1 MAKEKVNLS
10 SPWVIYYGKLESFF
24 EQDPDVKVTLE
35 EEEEYQPVIRLYVD
49 NDRKADALQE
59 LLPNEKKF
67 GNVKVPIIV
76 IPSNNTFS
84 KLDLLKVALEG
95 NDAVVDIET
104 VPTVFDDITYIIF
117 EKKVVQYFADDL
129 GDLHGINS
137 TLYQD
142 LAKEIFG
149 ECECSNIHFCTDSDW

>member
-10 SPWVIYYGKLESFF
+10 SPWVIYYRKLESFF
-24 EQDPDVKVTLE
+24 ELDPDVEVILE
-35 EEEEYQPVIRLYVD
+35 GVEEYQPVIRLYVD
-49 NDRKADALQE
+49 NTRKADALQE

-76 IPSNNTFS
+76 IPSNNTSS

-95 NDAVVDIET
+95 NEAVVDIET

-117 EKKVVQYFADDL
+117 EKEVVQYFADDL

-149 ECECSNIHFCTDSDW
+149 ESSNIHFCTDSDW

>member
-10 SPWVIYYGKLESFF
+10 SPWVIYYRKLESFF
-24 EQDPDVKVTLE
+24 ELDPDVEVIL
-35 EEEEYQPVIRLYVD
+35 EEEYQPVIRLYVD
-49 NDRKADALQE
+49 NARKADALQE

-76 IPSNNTFS
+76 IPSNNTSS

-104 VPTVFDDITYIIF
+104 VSAVFDDITYIIF
-117 EKKVVQYFADDL
+117 EKEVVQYFADDL

-149 ECECSNIHFCTDSDW
+149 ESSNIHFCTDSDW

>member
-10 SPWVIYYGKLESFF
+10 SPWVIYYRKLESFF
-24 EQDPDVKVTLE
+24 EQDPDVEVIL
-35 EEEEYQPVIRLYVD
+35 EEEYQPVIRLYVD
-49 NDRKADALQE
+49 NSRKADALQE

-67 GNVKVPIIV
+67 GNVKVPIVV
-76 IPSNNTFS
+76 IPSNNTSS

-95 NDAVVDIET
+95 NNAVVDIET
-104 VPTVFDDITYIIF
+104 VPTVFDDITYVIF
-117 EKKVVQYFADDL
+117 EKEVVQYFADDL

-149 ECECSNIHFCTDSDW
+149 ECSNLHFCTDSDW

>member
-10 SPWVIYYGKLESFF
+10 SPWVIYYRKLESFF
-24 EQDPDVKVTLE
+24 EQDPDVEVTLE

-49 NDRKADALQE
+49 NARKADALQE

-76 IPSNNTFS
+76 NPSNTTSS

-129 GDLHGINS
+129 GDLHGVNS

-149 ECECSNIHFCTDSDW
+149 NVSGVNFCTDTDEW

>member
-10 SPWVIYYGKLESFF
+10 SPWVIYYRKLESFF
-24 EQDPDVKVTLE
+24 ELDPDVEVILE
-35 EEEEYQPVIRLYVD
+35 GGEEYQPVIRLYVD
-49 NDRKADALQE
+49 NSRKADALQE

-76 IPSNNTFS
+76 IPSNNTSS

-104 VPTVFDDITYIIF
+104 VSAVFDDITYIIF
-117 EKKVVQYFADDL
+117 EKEVVQYFADDL

-149 ECECSNIHFCTDSDW
+149 ESSNIHFCTDSDW